1 MSKKIKQM
9 EMDALKTTFEGVR
22 DLVVLTA
29 TGVDCQHDN
38 QLRLTLRKKKIRMQ
52 MVKNS
57 LARRVFDDLGIKL
70 GGVWEGSTIMA
81 WGADS
86 IADLSKTLDG
96 LLKKQEK
103 IKVKTAVAEGLE
115 VTFRQALDMPTRT
128 EAIGTILAMILG
140 PASQI
145 AGQIAG
151 PAGQIAGQIKT
162 ISEKKP
168 EETPAAGGESP
179 PAAS

>member
-9 EMDALKTTFEGVR
+9 EMDTLKSTFQGVR

-29 TGVDCQHDN
+29 SGVDCQNDN
-38 QLRLTLRKKKIRMQ
+38 QLRLALRKKKIHLQ

-57 LARRVFDDLGIKL
+57 LARRVFSDLGIQMEK
-70 GGVWEGSTIMA
+70 VWEGPTVLA

-86 IADLSKTLDG
+86 VSELSKTLDG
-96 LLKKQEK
+96 LIKKNEK

-115 VTFRQALDMPTRT
+115 ISFKQALEMPTRT
-128 EAIGTILAMILG
+128 EAISTILAMILG

-162 ISEKKP
+162 IADKKP
-168 EETPAAGGESP
+168 EEQKAAG
-179 PAAS
+179 

>member
-9 EMDALKTTFEGVR
+9 EMDALKNTFKDVR

-29 TGVDCQHDN
+29 SGVNCQADN
-38 QLRLTLRKKKIRMQ
+38 QLRMTLRKRNIRLQ

-57 LARRVFDDLGIKL
+57 LTKRVFGDLGIKL
-70 GGVWEGSTIMA
+70 DGIWEGSTLIA

-86 IADLSKTLDG
+86 VAELSKSIAE
-96 LLKKQEK
+96 LLRKNE
-103 IKVKTAVAEGLE
+103 KVKVKKAVAEGQE
-115 VTFRQALDMPTRT
+115 VAFDLALKMPTRA

-140 PASQI
+140 PGAQI

-151 PAGQIAGQIKT
+151 PAGQIAGQLKT
-162 ISEKKP
+162 LSEKKP
-168 EETPAAGGESP
+168 EETPAPPGSP
-179 PAAS
+179 LAT